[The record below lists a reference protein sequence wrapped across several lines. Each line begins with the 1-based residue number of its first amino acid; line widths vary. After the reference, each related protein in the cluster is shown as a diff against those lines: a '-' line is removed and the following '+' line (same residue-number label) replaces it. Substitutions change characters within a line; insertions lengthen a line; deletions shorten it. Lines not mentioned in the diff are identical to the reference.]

1 LAHKK
6 EKNYIVNFIVKIHT
20 FIEDS
25 IMSNSNDVKMFLEG
39 CDWESLGLAPK
50 KVVAES
56 VEDHSEEVNESDDL
70 EAGFYD
76 VDGEL
81 FFVNEDQDIFDVF
94 TDEDEQVFI
103 FNENYGLHQVFEG
116 EDSLMFEEV
125 DAEGFEVLEEE
136 ADDDGEVVEEAKMKK
151 MKMMPKKAKKGC

>member
-1 LAHKK
+1 
-6 EKNYIVNFIVKIHT
+6 
-20 FIEDS
+20 
-25 IMSNSNDVKMFLEG
+25 MSNSNDVKLFLEG

-56 VEDHSEEVNESDDL
+56 VEDHQEVNESDDL

-81 FFVNEDQDIFDVF
+81 FFVNEDQEVFDVF

-103 FNENYGLHQVFEG
+103 FHENYGLHQVFED

-125 DAEGFEVLEEE
+125 DAEGFEVLEEDYE
-136 ADDDGEVVEEAKMKK
+136 DEGEVVEEASKGK
-151 MKMMPKKAKKGC
+151 MKMLPKRAKKGY

>member
-1 LAHKK
+1 
-6 EKNYIVNFIVKIHT
+6 
-20 FIEDS
+20 
-25 IMSNSNDVKMFLEG
+25 MSNSNDVKLFLEG

-56 VEDHSEEVNESDDL
+56 VEDHQEVYESDEL
-70 EAGFYD
+70 EVGFYD

-81 FFVNEDQDIFDVF
+81 FFVNEDQEIFDVF

-103 FNENYGLHQVFEG
+103 FHENYGLHQVFED

-136 ADDDGEVVEEAKMKK
+136 ADDDGEVVEEAMPPQLMKAMKK
-151 MKMMPKKAKKGC
+151 KKGAKKGY

>member
-1 LAHKK
+1 
-6 EKNYIVNFIVKIHT
+6 
-20 FIEDS
+20 
-25 IMSNSNDVKMFLEG
+25 MSNSNDVKLFLEG

-56 VEDHSEEVNESDDL
+56 VEDSYEEIYESDEI

-81 FFVNEDQDIFDVF
+81 FFVNEDQEIFDVF
-94 TDEDEQVFI
+94 SDEHEQVFI

-116 EDSLMFEEV
+116 GDSLMFEEV
-125 DAEGFEVLEEE
+125 DTDGFEVLEEE
-136 ADDDGEVVEEAKMKK
+136 YEG
-151 MKMMPKKAKKGC
+151 

>member
-1 LAHKK
+1 
-6 EKNYIVNFIVKIHT
+6 
-20 FIEDS
+20 
-25 IMSNSNDVKMFLEG
+25 MSNSNDVKMFLEG

-56 VEDHSEEVNESDDL
+56 VEDHYEEVNESDEL

-81 FFVNEDQDIFDVF
+81 FFVNEDQEIFDVF

-103 FNENYGLHQVFEG
+103 FHENYGLHQVFEDS
-116 EDSLMFEEV
+116 DSLMFEEV
-125 DAEGFEVLEEE
+125 DAAGFEVLEEDYE
-136 ADDDGEVVEEAKMKK
+136 DEGEVVEEASKGK
-151 MKMMPKKAKKGC
+151 MKMLPKKGVKKVK

>member
-1 LAHKK
+1 
-6 EKNYIVNFIVKIHT
+6 
-20 FIEDS
+20 
-25 IMSNSNDVKMFLEG
+25 MSNHDDVKMFLEG

-56 VEDHSEEVNESDDL
+56 VEDRQEVNESDDL

-81 FFVNEDQDIFDVF
+81 FFVNEDQEVFDVF
-94 TDEDEQVFI
+94 TDEQEQIFI
-103 FNENYGLHQVFEG
+103 FHENYGLHQVFED

-136 ADDDGEVVEEAKMKK
+136 ADDDGEVVEEKAT
-151 MKMMPKKAKKGC
+151 MPKELKAMKKAKMARKSDNKGC